1 MKSCMLSSQALVEFF
16 CATHRDSRVSNAS
29 VRGRLLLPAF
39 ERRITGA
46 VVRVRRRQARGCL
59 LRLAASLALFA
70 TSARHRRPN
79 VRYQRHQ
86 TRHLRPMYAAA
97 ARHRPILRT
106 RRDCSPSAREPS
118 LTRGRARRTK
128 AAARWPA
135 ETSGVLLVASRR
147 GKPLMLGRAT
157 APRHNAARK
166 VLRARPAAGA
176 A

>member
-1 MKSCMLSSQALVEFF
+1 MLSSQALVEFF
-16 CATHRDSRVSNAS
+16 CATHCDSRVSNAS
-29 VRGRLLLPAF
+29 VRRRFPFSVF
-39 ERRITGA
+39 ERRIQTTM
-46 VVRVRRRQARGCL
+46 VRVRRRQARGCL